1 MDVKKKILQHLD
13 EEADSARNKD
23 GDALLK
29 ELEERYDAPRE
40 VIEHTI
46 ADWMAGEKVK
56 HGSH

>member
-56 HGSH
+56 QGAR